1 MTVWILT
8 LCAVVF
14 CFFQL
19 YRVKR
24 WRDSLHHRDALSS
37 VQAVAVH
44 KDKPARKKASKKA
57 AKKTTTKA
65 KRATKRRSK
74 RKTA

>member
-1 MTVWILT
+1 MTIWIFT

-19 YRVKR
+19 YKVKR
-24 WRDSLHHRDALSS
+24 WRDSLRHKDALSS

-44 KDKPARKKASKKA
+44 EDKPARKKATKKV
-57 AKKTTTKA
+57 AKKA
-65 KRATKRRSK
+65 KRSTKHRSARRA
-74 RKTA
+74 R